1 MEGFAGSTVPATKNE
16 ALNFYRE
23 CFRWLGD
30 GPLILN
36 IVKNL
41 KKVQQDDLEK
51 DFKDIKEK
59 KEENRR
65 VARKT
70 KTEQRKAKDMALDD
84 VIRR

>member
-1 MEGFAGSTVPATKNE
+1 MEGFAASTVPATKNE
-16 ALNFYRE
+16 VLNFYRE

-51 DFKDIKEK
+51 DFKEIKENK
-59 KEENRR
+59 DENRR